1 LGRESVCELND
12 SDHDSPSVAGDAFL
26 YSNWK
31 SDRWLKTTVS
41 WPRTRSA
48 TRNGAP
54 RCEVVDEDVGDDVPR
69 VIRLV
74 HAQAHDAL
82 GAVGRELDAQRG
94 GFTDRGEVGAPSPA
108 ARDGL
113 PPPGD
118 RVDLARG
125 ALGSIAV
132 AFAEGGRVA
141 FLEVVL
147 LEAVHVRGGR
157 ERQERH
163 ERHDRTPAPRAH
175 GGWWRVLFWTIDRR
189 GLRRQDGD
197 LGFS

>member
-1 LGRESVCELND
+1 MLGVGECDVEGERGGSVGTRVRVRVERFGPRLALGGGRCLLVLELEERSVVED
-12 SDHDSPSVAGDAFL
+12 DGLVAADAERDAERRVGHDDVHVGVLRDE
-26 YSNWK
+26 
-31 SDRWLKTTVS
+31 D
-41 WPRTRSA
+41 
-48 TRNGAP
+48 GASLRGAIDVGEFG

-132 AFAEGGRVA
+132 AFAEG
-141 FLEVVL
+141 
-147 LEAVHVRGGR
+147 
-157 ERQERH
+157 
-163 ERHDRTPAPRAH
+163 
-175 GGWWRVLFWTIDRR
+175 
-189 GLRRQDGD
+189 
-197 LGFS
+197 

>member
-1 LGRESVCELND
+1 MVE
-12 SDHDSPSVAGDAFL
+12 HDGLVAADAERDAERRVGHDDVHVGVL
-26 YSNWK
+26 R
-31 SDRWLKTTVS
+31 DED
-41 WPRTRSA
+41 
-48 TRNGAP
+48 GASLRGAIDVGEFG